1 MKCRHSHFCK
11 GRTRFSLQ
19 RPKKCLW
26 RKVEVHR
33 LFYKASSTLTSP
45 TFQAFLKI
53 REHTKVGIR
62 KQMWTTPISLSPF
75 PHLHMPSSPNF
86 LPHLIT
92 SASVGASQQPVWNCK
107 LQAWPQPTFP
117 TLTALPIPYL
127 PIVSP
132 PSLVWKA
139 STFPHMFLQAP
150 TWDNQSS
157 PMVRRSSMAPFHFVS
172 TISPQFRFQVQIHQ
186 LVEKTYTI
194 DDYCLAGM
202 FILILKIAKIENV
215 LVHIQW

>member
-1 MKCRHSHFCK
+1 MDHSN
-11 GRTRFSLQ
+11 FSESL
-19 RPKKCLW
+19 P
-26 RKVEVHR
+26 
-33 LFYKASSTLTSP
+33 TLTH
-45 TFQAFLKI
+45 AFLI
-53 REHTKVGIR
+53 
-62 KQMWTTPISLSPF
+62 QLAS
-75 PHLHMPSSPNF
+75 F

-92 SASVGASQQPVWNCK
+92 SACVGASQQPVWNCK

-132 PSLVWKA
+132 PSLVCTA

-202 FILILKIAKIENV
+202 FILILKIAKIESV
-215 LVHIQW
+215 LLHIQW